1 MKNINNYINKIVL
14 GFIILLSAQSVS
26 AFIVVDGIAQTG
38 DFRNPLQVDFEAG
51 SNNLSFFTDTSLL
64 GPDVF
69 QVTIEE
75 GETLD
80 TVQLINFTSLQGAG
94 PGFFGILDATTFDVN
109 SLGANSF
116 PLDPSL
122 LLTGLLFGEE
132 DAGTDLFESDD
143 ATNNAG
149 FSLPITQLTA
159 GEYLFWFNETGGTD
173 IFSIDFQLTGAP
185 DPNAVPVPA
194 AVYLMLAP
202 LATVFGFRKN
212 KHIS

>member
-1 MKNINNYINKIVL
+1 MKNINKFIEKIVL
-14 GFIILLSAQSVS
+14 ATFILFGAQNAA

-69 QVTIEE
+69 QVTIEA

-80 TVQLINFTSLQGAG
+80 AAQLINFTSLQSAG

-116 PLDPSL
+116 PLDQSL
-122 LLTGLLFGEE
+122 LLTGLLFGDN
-132 DAGTDLFESDD
+132 DAGTDLFESNN
-143 ATNNAG
+143 ARNNAG
-149 FSLPITQLTA
+149 FTLPITQLTA

-185 DPNAVPVPA
+185 DTNAVPLPA

-202 LATVFGFRKN
+202 LATVLGFRKN
-212 KHIS
+212 K